1 VHGLLAKRALALDGP
16 ATVTAYAMLFGT
28 LLLLPWALV
37 EGLVP
42 AAGRLH
48 GRILAVVVFV
58 GVLLVNWPGRGRAGA
73 GRVNPGRA
81 GASPARGRPGLR
93 PDPPGNSPWI
103 PRTPRPGL
111 RRELPSSTQTPQS

>member
-73 GRVNPGRA
+73 GRGEPRA
-81 GASPARGRPGLR
+81 GGGFARPGTAGAPPRPTGELPLDP
-93 PDPPGNSPWI
+93 PDPSARPPE
-103 PRTPRPGL
+103 RTP
-111 RRELPSSTQTPQS
+111 